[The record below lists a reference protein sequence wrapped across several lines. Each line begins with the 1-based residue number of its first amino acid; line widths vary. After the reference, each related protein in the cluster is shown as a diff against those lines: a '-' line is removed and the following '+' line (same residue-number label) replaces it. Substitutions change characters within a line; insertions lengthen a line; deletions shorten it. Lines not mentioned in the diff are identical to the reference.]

1 MSNFKFQILRQRR
14 MRLGRTNFKSG
25 QGLLEIIVA
34 IGVLSTGV
42 FSAVALMTSS
52 LNATKENEARLLGS
66 NLAREGIEAVRAIRD
81 SNWLSSSVWDTGLE
95 GVGGDY
101 TGIVFFDWTNGNWS
115 MDFTANDITGESAVV
130 LRLEDGLAVQIP
142 PSVSAP
148 PVEETLYRRLITVNP
163 LCYDQA
169 TRLFSV
175 IESGICPD
183 KKAGI
188 EVNSM
193 VEWSVGPRARR
204 ASFVENMY
212 DWR

>member
-1 MSNFKFQILRQRR
+1 MKLETSKKLQVASYKLQAW
-14 MRLGRTNFKSG
+14 KG

-42 FSAVALMTSS
+42 FSAVTLMTSS

-81 SNWLSSSVWDTGLE
+81 SNWLSSAVWDTGLE
-95 GVGGDY
+95 GIGGDY

-115 MDFTANDITGESAVV
+115 MDFAPNDITDSSAAI
-130 LRLEDGLAVQIP
+130 LRLENGLTVQIP
-142 PSVSAP
+142 PSVGAP
-148 PVEETLYRRLITVNP
+148 PVEETLYRRLVTVNP
-163 LCYDQA
+163 ICYDQA

-175 IESGICPD
+175 IESGTCPD
-183 KKAGI
+183 IKAGI
-188 EVNSM
+188 EVTSV

-204 ASFVENMY
+204 ASFVENIY